1 MTSAFRLR
9 PEAEFRRTAIT
20 SAEAI
25 RRTGT
30 GRVNDMAAQASD
42 LVPPALEIDPI
53 GVEAMEA
60 MGTLQVPALAVARID
75 VPVIADE

>member
-1 MTSAFRLR
+1 
-9 PEAEFRRTAIT
+9 
-20 SAEAI
+20 
-25 RRTGT
+25 
-30 GRVNDMAAQASD
+30 MAAQASD